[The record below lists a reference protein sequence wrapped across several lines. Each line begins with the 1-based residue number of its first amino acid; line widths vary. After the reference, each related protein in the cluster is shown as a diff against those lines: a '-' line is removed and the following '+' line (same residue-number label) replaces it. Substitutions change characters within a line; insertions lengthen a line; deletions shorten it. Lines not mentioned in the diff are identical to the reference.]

1 MGRAGMEKIMEVPE
15 GTKSGSDN
23 NLRSQ
28 NFMRGRRGSG
38 E

>member
-1 MGRAGMEKIMEVPE
+1 MLTEKNQ
-15 GTKSGSDN
+15 TKKQTKKESGSDN